1 ACVATPCGQALAVR
15 AEGHAPDIADQS
27 VQRMNLFAGR
37 RVPDLQSSDRLVEA
51 HGLVAGCRARG
62 ASEET
67 SVNPTYPNR
76 LFSGVTTARYGLSL
90 SLRDGQVPKRDA
102 WSAVPRVR
110 RR

>member
-1 ACVATPCGQALAVR
+1 RGEALAIR
-15 AEGHAPDIADQS
+15 AERHAPDIAGQS

-76 LFSGVTTARYGLSL
+76 LFSGVTTARHVLFL
-90 SLRDGQVPKRDA
+90 TLCEAQVPQGDA
-102 WSAVPRVR
+102 WSAVPGVGR
-110 RR
+110 R